1 MKVMTIETKYNIG
14 DKVWAMVAGEPRKF
28 RIGRIDTVNIGS
40 HFSIEYYLQTEE
52 NNACVRKEYAL
63 FPTKEELLKSL

>member
-1 MKVMTIETKYNIG
+1 
-14 DKVWAMVAGEPRKF
+14 MVAGEPRKC

-40 HFSIEYYLQTEE
+40 HFSIEYYLQAGE

-63 FPTKEELLKSL
+63 FPTKEKLLKSL